1 MKKAN
6 SIRALLI
13 ALMLCLTFAIP
24 LTASAQV
31 QRHVLETD
39 AAESTIV
46 AADAASPTISSESED
61 PLTNYHPAKELS
73 VSRDP
78 GDCYLP
84 IDYSENTD
92 KEDTVAA
99 AHATETQAPTAPSG
113 CSYCGSQYHSHNY
126 CAQRSVDNGAV
137 GRWSIPSVGVNVA
150 TYFYNS
156 WADDLYIAQAI
167 VDAPD
172 SAILQE
178 WNSVQVIGDHANQGF
193 NAIKS
198 CSVGSKAYMDYGTY
212 TQEYVCVEIA
222 TGYNPPS
229 GDMTDENGVSIW
241 DRNAGGI
248 TCYTC
253 NGNYYVTLVFFQP
266 VYE

>member
-1 MKKAN
+1 MKKN
-6 SIRALLI
+6 NPIRILLI
-13 ALMLCLTFAIP
+13 PLMPCLTFAIP

-31 QRHVLETD
+31 QRHALETD
-39 AAESTIV
+39 AAESTII
-46 AADAASPTISSESED
+46 AADDASPTISSERED
-61 PLTNYHPAKELS
+61 PLANYHPAKELS

-78 GDCYLP
+78 GDRYLP
-84 IDYSENTD
+84 IDYSESD
-92 KEDTVAA
+92 PAEEDHAA
-99 AHATETQAPTAPSG
+99 ETQAAPASSG
-113 CSYCGSQYHSHNY
+113 CSYCGSQYHSYNY
-126 CAQRSVDNGAV
+126 CAQRSVDNGAY

-193 NAIKS
+193 SAIKS

-212 TQEYVCVEIA
+212 TQEYVCVEVG

-229 GDMTDENGVSIW
+229 GNMTDENGVRIW

-253 NGNYYVTLVFFQP
+253 NGNYYVTLVYFQP

>member
-1 MKKAN
+1 MKKNN

-13 ALMLCLTFAIP
+13 ALMLCLTLAIP
-24 LTASAQV
+24 LTASTQTLARSV
-31 QRHVLETD
+31 TPVASDD
-39 AAESTIV
+39 ASLA
-46 AADAASPTISSESED
+46 ISSESED
-61 PLTNYHPAKELS
+61 LLAIYHPAKELF
-73 VSRDP
+73 VTRDP

-84 IDYSENTD
+84 IDYSESALVE
-92 KEDTVAA
+92 EDR
-99 AHATETQAPTAPSG
+99 ATETQASPAPEG
-113 CSYCGSQYHSHNY
+113 CSYCGSQYHSYNY
-126 CAQRSVDNGAV
+126 CAQRSVDNGAN

-193 NAIKS
+193 SAIKS

-212 TQEYVCVEIA
+212 TQEYVCVEVG

-229 GDMTDENGVSIW
+229 GNMTDENGVRIW

-253 NGNYYVTLVFFQP
+253 NGNYYVTLVYFQP